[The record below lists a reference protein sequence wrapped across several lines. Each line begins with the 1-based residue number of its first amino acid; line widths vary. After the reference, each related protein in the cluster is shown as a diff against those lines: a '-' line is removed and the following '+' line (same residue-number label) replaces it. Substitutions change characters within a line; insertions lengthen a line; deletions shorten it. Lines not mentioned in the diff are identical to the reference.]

1 MEFLLFIPLVR
12 LIRSDFRKRRV
23 KITDLLLFGCLQ
35 LFVSW
40 WGVGWKELVFRL
52 KGNGWVFL
60 FMVTGVVLYVFIRYG
75 QGRRV
80 MRRLG
85 GIGDGWFCLMLAP
98 AFTLRTYV
106 YFLILAFLLTFCG
119 WEIYRR
125 VSGRRVTIPLVSGMG
140 LMYMVFLTIRF

>member
-35 LFVSW
+35 LFVS
-40 WGVGWKELVFRL
+40 
-52 KGNGWVFL
+52 GWVFL

-140 LMYMVFLTIRF
+140 VMYMVFLTIRF

>member
-85 GIGDGWFCLMLAP
+85 GN
-98 AFTLRTYV
+98 R
-106 YFLILAFLLTFCG
+106 
-119 WEIYRR
+119 
-125 VSGRRVTIPLVSGMG
+125 GRLVLSDVGSCFYPKDICIFSDTG
-140 LMYMVFLTIRF
+140 FSADVLWLGNI